1 MRSPCPETS
10 PWTPTGRYGNAV
22 APGKYPTEMVGEKE
36 TVPDFFAA
44 RLALQRAG
52 RAEDIIGAVQYLLSD
67 ASGYVTGQQLPVDGG
82 RTIT

>member
-52 RAEDIIGAVQYLLSD
+52 RAEDIIGAVRSALRRQRLRD
-67 ASGYVTGQQLPVDGG
+67 GQQLPVDGG